1 VSIFLADSIV
11 VLKGA
16 GRCGLFRLW
25 CDFES
30 FQACDGILQSRS
42 NQERSD
48 CQNQLRFRFKEKE
61 KGSVSGRP
69 GSLLRP
75 SRHLPPGLGAKTLIL
90 KRRRRPKKK
99 ERIEP
104 RLTGWRMGDLTSI
117 IFGIANHSHD
127 YESSFFSPYR
137 FPVSDNLV
145 AWHPVYQRIACI
157 VCLSISP

>member
-1 VSIFLADSIV
+1 MSIFTADSIV

-42 NQERSD
+42 NQERSS
-48 CQNQLRFRFKEKE
+48 CQSQLRFRFKEEE

-75 SRHLPPGLGAKTLIL
+75 SRHLHPGLGAKTLIL
-90 KRRRRPKKK
+90 KTSRRKKRNG
-99 ERIEP
+99 RIEP
-104 RLTGWRMGDLTSI
+104 RLTGWPLGDLTSI

-127 YESSFFSPYR
+127 YEPSFFNPYR

-145 AWHPVYQRIACI
+145 AWHPVYQRIASI